1 MVRYLLIFYTTL
13 VFLVVFLMV
22 LTFLLSFIHHTAF
35 ALYSIHPYYIYF
47 VTQEFRRKFETPI
60 LRGQDAMATQEEQ
73 QKGQVCLEELAAI
86 VNRCLI
92 RRTSALLS
100 KYLPVKI
107 EQVICIRLTDIQQKI
122 YSKFLAS
129 DAVRKTVQGEIF
141 IDTCHSILSL
151 TVRRLRAISAVR
163 CSVGGILID

>member
-1 MVRYLLIFYTTL
+1 MA
-13 VFLVVFLMV
+13 
-22 LTFLLSFIHHTAF
+22 LTFLIQHTAF
-35 ALYSIHPYYIYF
+35 AAYNIYPYHIYS

-60 LRGQDAMATQEEQ
+60 LRGQDAMATQEER
-73 QKGQVCLEELAAI
+73 QKGQVCLDELAAI

-129 DAVRKTVQGEIF
+129 DAVRRTVQGEM
-141 IDTCHSILSL
+141 SL
-151 TVRRLRAISAVR
+151 MQDQVF
-163 CSVGGILID
+163 CP

>member
-13 VFLVVFLMV
+13 DSLVVILMALTV
-22 LTFLLSFIHHTAF
+22 LMSFIHHTAF
-35 ALYSIHPYYIYF
+35 ALHTIHTYHICF

-60 LRGQDAMATQEEQ
+60 LRGQDAMATQEER
-73 QKGQVCLEELAAI
+73 QKGQACLDDLAAI

-141 IDTCHSILSL
+141 IDACRSILSIPI
-151 TVRRLRAISAVR
+151 RWLRPISAIR
-163 CSVGGILID
+163 CCLGGILID

>member
-13 VFLVVFLMV
+13 VSLVVILMA
-22 LTFLLSFIHHTAF
+22 LTFPMSFIHHTAF
-35 ALYSIHPYYIYF
+35 ALYSIHLYHIYF

-73 QKGQVCLEELAAI
+73 QKGQACLDELAAI

-141 IDTCHSILSL
+141 IDAFRSILSL
-151 TVRRLRAISAVR
+151 PIRWLRPISAIR
-163 CSVGGILID
+163 CWLGGILID